1 MSPAT
6 LGAAACNNS
15 NAVLKLKAHLG
26 SDLSGETDAVMTNN
40 AFTWN
45 VPCMPGKSL
54 LVLRGT
60 YTQTEDWFTRDVF
73 HTVFLTV

>member
-1 MSPAT
+1 MVPVT

-15 NAVLKLKAHLG
+15 NAVLKLKVHLG
-26 SDLSGETDAVMTNN
+26 SDLSRETDAVMTNN

-54 LVLRGT
+54 LVLKGT
-60 YTQTEDWFTRDVF
+60 CAQT
-73 HTVFLTV
+73 